1 MRLYFL
7 VFIFCLSFSAEAQD
21 KTLLVLGDSISAG
34 YGLSPDQG
42 WVHLLQKRLRHLGY
56 RYTVI
61 NASISGDT
69 TRGAR
74 ARLGNI
80 LSLHQPDVSIIEL
93 GGNDG
98 LRGLSLE
105 EISVNL
111 EMIINNL
118 VEINSCVLLVPMRLP
133 PNYGQVYNDR
143 FAAVFDELAE
153 KRDIVLTEFILQD
166 IADKPDLM
174 QSDGIHP
181 LAEAQEL
188 MLDLIWLSLQPNLQ
202 KD

>member
-7 VFIFCLSFSAEAQD
+7 VFIFCLSFSVEAQD

-34 YGLSPDQG
+34 YGLSPNQG
-42 WVHLLQKRLRHLGY
+42 WVYLLQKRISRLGY

-74 ARLGNI
+74 ARLDKI
-80 LSLHQPDVSIIEL
+80 LSQHQPDISIIEL

-105 EISVNL
+105 EIYANL
-111 EMIINNL
+111 EKIINEL
-118 VEINSCVLLVPMRLP
+118 AKINSTVLLVPMRLP

-143 FAAVFDELAE
+143 FEAVYDNLAV
-153 KRDIVLTEFILQD
+153 KQDIFLTEFILQD

-188 MLDLIWLSLQPNLQ
+188 MLDIIWPDLQSKLQ

>member
-1 MRLYFL
+1 MRLYIL

-74 ARLGNI
+74 VRLGKI
-80 LSLHQPDVSIIEL
+80 LSLHKPDISIIEL

-143 FAAVFDELAE
+143 FAAVFNELAD
-153 KRDIVLTEFILQD
+153 KQDIILTEFIMQD

-181 LAEAQEL
+181 LAEAQEP
-188 MLDLIWLSLQPNLQ
+188 MLDKIWLRLQPQLQ

>member
-1 MRLYFL
+1 MR
-7 VFIFCLSFSAEAQD
+7 S
-21 KTLLVLGDSISAG
+21 
-34 YGLSPDQG
+34 
-42 WVHLLQKRLRHLGY
+42 R
-56 RYTVI
+56 
-61 NASISGDT
+61 
-69 TRGAR
+69 RGAR
-74 ARLGNI
+74 ARLGKI
-80 LSLHQPDVSIIEL
+80 LSQHKPDVSIIEL

-105 EISVNL
+105 EISANL

-143 FAAVFDELAE
+143 FAAVFNEIAD
-153 KRDIVLTEFILQD
+153 KQDIILTEFILQD

-188 MLDLIWLSLQPNLQ
+188 MLDLIWLSLEPKLQ

>member
-1 MRLYFL
+1 MRSYLL
-7 VFIFCLSFSAEAQD
+7 VFILFLSLSAEAQD

-34 YGLSPDQG
+34 YGITLNQG
-42 WVHLLQKRLRHLGY
+42 WVHLLQKRLTHLGY
-56 RYTVI
+56 RYKVI

-74 ARLGNI
+74 ARLDK
-80 LSLHQPDVSIIEL
+80 LLARHQPDISIIEL

-105 EISVNL
+105 EISKNL
-111 EMIINNL
+111 DNIIGQLKN
-118 VEINSCVLLVPMRLP
+118 IRSRILLIPMRLP

-143 FAAVFDELAE
+143 FAAVYEDLASE
-153 KRDIVLTEFILQD
+153 HNILSTAFIMQD
-166 IADKPDLM
+166 IADKAELM
-174 QSDGIHP
+174 QADGIHP
-181 LAEAQEL
+181 LAEAQPL
-188 MLDLIWLSLQPNLQ
+188 MLDIVWEKLKSQLE